1 MRDRDQEWRDLL
13 AGSPVI
19 RPWELFLMLG
29 NRLEEYKGVR
39 RKVFEQAFLLMGYRP
54 RPVHPL
60 QLDHDREVWVRESW
74 ESDLQWPDL
83 SDDPILAAVTER
95 YVASCVA
102 KSVH

>member
-1 MRDRDQEWRDLL
+1 MRDQEWRDLL

-29 NRLEEYKGVR
+29 NDLAAYRGVR

-60 QLDHDREVWVRESW
+60 QLDHDREVWVREPW
-74 ESDLQWPDL
+74 ETDLLWPDL
-83 SDDPILAAVTER
+83 SDDPIILAVMER
-95 YVASCVA
+95 YVATCVA
-102 KSVH
+102 KLVH